1 MGGGWGLGAI
11 VESATA
17 LADAGMHVIAVAGR
31 NPKLEQRLR
40 AALHPRIIPFGF
52 TERIPELMAACDLVI
67 TTPGDTC
74 SEARFLGRH
83 ILMLDVVPGHGR
95 ENLQHELELG
105 GADVANGDARSTVR
119 QAIECLHRIDV
130 TAPDPPRSRD
140 PWEHAFQQ
148 ALERLD
154 LA

>member
-1 MGGGWGLGAI
+1 FRSDANPYAMWVHERTDLYMLTSNVAASYVRRFHPSAEVAIVPPAVREQFFVAPTRDEARRSLGIPSDGWCVLVMGGGWGLGAI

-40 AALHPRIIPFGF
+40 AARHPRIIPFGF

-74 SEARFLGRH
+74 SEARF
-83 ILMLDVVPGHGR
+83 
-95 ENLQHELELG
+95 
-105 GADVANGDARSTVR
+105 
-119 QAIECLHRIDV
+119 
-130 TAPDPPRSRD
+130 
-140 PWEHAFQQ
+140 
-148 ALERLD
+148 
-154 LA
+154 